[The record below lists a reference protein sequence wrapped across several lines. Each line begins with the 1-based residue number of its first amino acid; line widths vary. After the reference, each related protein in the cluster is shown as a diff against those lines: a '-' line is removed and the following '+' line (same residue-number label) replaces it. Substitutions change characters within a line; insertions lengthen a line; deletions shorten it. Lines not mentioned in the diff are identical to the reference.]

1 VTLEALGVTVE
12 DGDDEPSYPT
22 FAGGGADA
30 RCGDRPTG
38 AGTGR
43 RRRGS
48 GAESGSTLFRTR
60 PSVRGMHSL
69 RALGLGI
76 ALLALVGYVVGVVEP
91 YPGRAVTV
99 AGVMAG
105 IALATLPRGGR

>member
-1 VTLEALGVTVE
+1 
-12 DGDDEPSYPT
+12 
-22 FAGGGADA
+22 
-30 RCGDRPTG
+30 
-38 AGTGR
+38 
-43 RRRGS
+43 
-48 GAESGSTLFRTR
+48 
-60 PSVRGMHSL
+60 MHSL